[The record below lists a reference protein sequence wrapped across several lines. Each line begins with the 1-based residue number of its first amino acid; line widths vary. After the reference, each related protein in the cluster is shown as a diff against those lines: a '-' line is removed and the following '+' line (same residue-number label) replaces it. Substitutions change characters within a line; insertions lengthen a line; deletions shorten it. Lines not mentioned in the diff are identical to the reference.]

1 MTINFDNLPVEPTV
15 TLIAPDGKDLITTNN
30 PIAILFA
37 RVEIK
42 HHKWTGYK
50 IRTASGF
57 ICEIDHY
64 GRIIDWPQGEIPG
77 DVADSFLWELSYDIP

>member
-15 TLIAPDGKDLITTNN
+15 TLITPEGKDLITTNN

-37 RVEIK
+37 RLEIK

-50 IRTASGF
+50 IRTAHGV
-57 ICEIDHY
+57 ICEINSNGKIKDY
-64 GRIIDWPQGEIPG
+64 PDG
-77 DVADSFLWELSYDIP
+77 DIPCDVYGDLLTELI

>member
-1 MTINFDNLPVEPTV
+1 MSAINFNKLPVEPTV

-50 IRTASGF
+50 IRTSRGS
-57 ICEIDHY
+57 ICEIDY
-64 GRIIDWPQGEIPG
+64 TGRICNWPIGEIPG
-77 DVADSFLWELSYDIP
+77 DVAESLLTELL

>member
-1 MTINFDNLPVEPTV
+1 MTISFDHLPVEPAV

-42 HHKWTGYK
+42 RHKWTGYK
-50 IRTASGF
+50 IRTASGL
-57 ICEIDHY
+57 ICEIDYY
-64 GRIIDWPQGEIPG
+64 GRLSEYPQGEIPG
-77 DVADSFLWELSYDIP
+77 DIAESFLCELL

>member
-1 MTINFDNLPVEPTV
+1 MTISFEHLPIEPTV

-50 IRTASGF
+50 IRTANGTV
-57 ICEIDHY
+57 CEIDHY
-64 GRIIDWPQGEIPG
+64 GRLNEWPQGDIPG
-77 DVADSFLWELSYDIP
+77 DVAESLLCELL

>member
-1 MTINFDNLPVEPTV
+1 MTISFEHLPIEPTV

-42 HHKWTGYK
+42 HPKWTGYK
-50 IRTASGF
+50 IRTANGTV
-57 ICEIDHY
+57 CEIDHY
-64 GRIIDWPQGEIPG
+64 GRLNEWPQGDIPG
-77 DVADSFLWELSYDIP
+77 DVAESLLCELLRPL

>member
-37 RVEIK
+37 RVEIY

-57 ICEIDHY
+57 ICEIDHC
-64 GRIIDWPQGEIPG
+64 GRISDWPQGDIPG
-77 DVADSFLWELSYDIP
+77 DVAESLLCELLRPL